1 MPITKISRRQRPA
14 VFLDASNSA
23 SMDPW
28 DLQAEFP
35 EQIGK
40 SCVDSLPQSQ
50 QGCESQVPFHS
61 ACQAGYGDAPG
72 ACWSVTQHQGVLP
85 EQSSLAPQQPVA
97 LSCRQPEN
105 ASAGWL
111 PRTAPGAPQPVS
123 GWSPLGWPPVAAC
136 NFATDQPQP
145 AAVPH
150 IPRAVVKP
158 PSEAAARG
166 QPTALPPPAVR
177 LTAPVSNMCLETYC
191 QIHSLLTGG
200 GATVVTQLHASQ
212 CSTIR
217 SQDIKQVHHVDSHA
231 WSASSA

>member
-1 MPITKISRRQRPA
+1 
-14 VFLDASNSA
+14 
-23 SMDPW
+23 
-28 DLQAEFP
+28 
-35 EQIGK
+35 
-40 SCVDSLPQSQ
+40 
-50 QGCESQVPFHS
+50 
-61 ACQAGYGDAPG
+61 
-72 ACWSVTQHQGVLP
+72 VTQHQGVLP

-145 AAVPH
+145 AAVAH

-158 PSEAAARG
+158 PSEAAPRG
-166 QPTALPPPAVR
+166 QPAALPPAAVR

-200 GATVVTQLHASQ
+200 EATVVQQLHASQ

-217 SQDIKQVHHVDSHA
+217 SQDIKQVHHMDSHA
-231 WSASSA
+231 WSASRLPDTCMQINETVCKHPHYCALFQVLYMHGHAVGSKTKQVQPTCVEHCMRDPCVRSMCCSMCAYGCNAP